1 MLVNWEGNRGPIP
14 GCNIMAAYGGASH
27 GRPQTYR
34 LAAQTVKHKNSEG
47 QELGGELCQIFKF

>member
-34 LAAQTVKHKNSEG
+34 LAAQTVKHTG